1 MIHCSTPN
9 PLPPTYN
16 IYLKKFKTLDSR
28 MRTRAWNKKQRLN
41 SDEIPVLYQEERQ
54 LQSELSSYTFGDVPL
69 LTISP
74 WIAFIE
80 NSSRTIVGL
89 VAIYILVLV
98 LSSLTIDYDA
108 V

>member
-1 MIHCSTPN
+1 MKFLLYI
-9 PLPPTYN
+9 
-16 IYLKKFKTLDSR
+16 KKKD
-28 MRTRAWNKKQRLN
+28 N
-41 SDEIPVLYQEERQ
+41 S
-54 LQSELSSYTFGDVPL
+54 SLSCLYTFGDVPL

-74 WIAFIE
+74 WMAFIE